1 MISLITTYEQR
12 KIFADGLIQSAISV
26 LPPPITTLGTPPS
39 PSSGRGGGTGG
50 YIASS
55 STLKQVLINAGYVP
69 GTFAFEMALAVGT
82 KEGYKK
88 GSTNRPSRN
97 NNPGNLDGSS
107 FRDIDPGVVLEPP
120 AGDGS
125 RRFAKFTTPELG
137 AKALIEKKIRKWGNG
152 IYPATIVNGEDNSRI
167 DEPNKYGGARTN
179 AEYRRIFRVPSSLKA
194 ISGRGVKLTL
204 EQFFYIYAPPHQNNT
219 ELYITQIVNTLK
231 TKYPTITRYSRIIDF
246 IDR

>member
-1 MISLITTYEQR
+1 MIALITTYEQR

-39 PSSGRGGGTGG
+39 SPSGRGGGTGG
-50 YIASS
+50 YIAAS

-69 GTFAFEMALAVGT
+69 GTFAFEMALAIGT

-88 GSTNRPSRN
+88 GSTTRASRN
-97 NNPGNLDGSS
+97 NNPGNLDGTA

-120 AGDGS
+120 GGDGR

-137 AKALIEKKIRKWGNG
+137 AKALVEKKIRKWGNG
-152 IYPATIVNGEDNSRI
+152 IYPPTTVNSPSSDGI
-167 DEPNKYGGARTN
+167 A
-179 AEYRRIFRVPSSLKA
+179 YRAKWRVPSSLNGIA
-194 ISGRGVKLTL
+194 GRGVKLTI
-204 EQFFYIYAPPHQNNT
+204 EQFFYMYAPPHQNNT
-219 ELYITQIVNTLK
+219 ELYITQMVNTLK
-231 TKYPTITRYSRIIDF
+231 AKYPTITRYSRIIDF